1 MEVCCVGGVLHEQSL
16 ICACALFTVIDLDLS
31 SSSRGKKKPSMASR
45 REKELRR
52 RPVRGGEEVPAFER
66 EVEISEIAE
75 DEDEESYADDPLV
88 LKGSRRPA
96 EPPKEPAVR
105 AERISPEL

>member
-1 MEVCCVGGVLHEQSL
+1 
-16 ICACALFTVIDLDLS
+16 
-31 SSSRGKKKPSMASR
+31 MASR

-52 RPVRGGEEVPAFER
+52 RPVRGGEEVPAVER

-105 AERISPEL
+105 VERISPEL